1 MCKVKLF
8 MYYSHT
14 QMSILQ
20 LASLT
25 LSSLSVHLSFLTT
38 IRVVLGRIM
47 SHFID
52 L

>member
-1 MCKVKLF
+1 MF
-8 MYYSHT
+8 MYYSYT
-14 QMSILQ
+14 QISILQ

-25 LSSLSVHLSFLTT
+25 LSSLSVYLSFLTT
-38 IRVVLGRIM
+38 IPVVLGKIM